1 MYIEKSCI
9 SEKLIIHMMF
19 HAKLYFNVWNI
30 NYYQLSILKK
40 FYVLLKKNSQ
50 GSMIKRLIIERM
62 YFGEI
67 VNIINVFLNGTL
79 YSNV

>member
-1 MYIEKSCI
+1 
-9 SEKLIIHMMF
+9 
-19 HAKLYFNVWNI
+19 
-30 NYYQLSILKK
+30 
-40 FYVLLKKNSQ
+40 
-50 GSMIKRLIIERM
+50 MIKRLIIERM

>member
-1 MYIEKSCI
+1 
-9 SEKLIIHMMF
+9 MMF